1 MPTVGRPLQ
10 SVVTF
15 VAVAAVLVLAWA
27 TRTTASA
34 AAQVGV
40 GASSTCPPPLTL
52 RVAAGNDATRAGK
65 TVHIRATLRNHAAA
79 LPDMSM
85 KIALPAGMCP
95 IKTWTAPALK
105 PRRRA
110 TLEGTASGG
119 VNVYWSTFGLKAGGG
134 RRFYVKTTV
143 SANLTGPATLPVEAL
158 AWIGSDGQCLVAA
171 QPLGVSQSM
180 DDTSMQWCWAIDPR
194 PHTPPN
200 TCLQV
205 HVRSS
210 KGLADKT
217 AKCFHRIP
225 FPPPPQPNASFSV
238 VGINQRCLEGQLV
251 PGRRSRALIDSP
263 EAQACY
269 VRCSNAGYL
278 TPFHF
283 SVTSGG
289 AGCWCCGQI
298 CTLIA
303 DPGVTVGK

>member
-1 MPTVGRPLQ
+1 MPTVRRPLQ
-10 SVVTF
+10 SVVTL

-52 RVAAGNDATRAGK
+52 RVAAGNDAARAGK

-134 RRFYVKTTV
+134 RRFYVKATV
-143 SANLTGPATLPVEAL
+143 AANLTGPAMLPVEAL
-158 AWIGSDGQCLVAA
+158 AWIASDGQCSVAT
-171 QPLGVSQSM
+171 QPLGVSHVFWVVLHSLSLLCPAQRTIIARLTQPSV
-180 DDTSMQWCWAIDPR
+180 DVTCPSPHRCASAAPR
-194 PHTPPN
+194 ASPARPP
-200 TCLQV
+200 
-205 HVRSS
+205 RAS
-210 KGLADKT
+210 T
-217 AKCFHRIP
+217 ASPSRRRP
-225 FPPPPQPNASFSV
+225 SPT
-238 VGINQRCLEGQLV
+238 
-251 PGRRSRALIDSP
+251 RRSAWWASTSAASRVNLCSALGD
-263 EAQACY
+263 AAA
-269 VRCSNAGYL
+269 R
-278 TPFHF
+278 
-283 SVTSGG
+283 
-289 AGCWCCGQI
+289 
-298 CTLIA
+298 
-303 DPGVTVGK
+303 